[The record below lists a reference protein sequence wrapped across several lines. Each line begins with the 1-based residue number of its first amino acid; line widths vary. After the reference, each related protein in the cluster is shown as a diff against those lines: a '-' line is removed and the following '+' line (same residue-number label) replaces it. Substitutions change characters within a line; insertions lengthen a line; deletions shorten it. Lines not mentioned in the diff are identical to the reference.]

1 MSIGLDS
8 LVDMP
13 LDHHPDFVTL
23 LLGEYITNLDLTFLP
38 PTVVTG
44 CGSSLWSIGMSWMN
58 IIGGR
63 LVEYLWATGRIE
75 IHTVIVEV
83 CLEVSLSKD
92 LTGDQ
97 LTGNA
102 RAPRPSIARPVPVF
116 AVLDDVAT
124 PRRRPLAMRDVEVA
138 PSVARS
144 KLLAL
149 WAVVL
154 ATISICHG

>member
-23 LLGEYITNLDLTFLP
+23 LLGEYITNLDLTFLSP
-38 PTVVTG
+38 AIVTG
-44 CGSSLWSIGMSWMN
+44 CGSSLWSIGMSWVN
-58 IIGGR
+58 IIGGS
-63 LVEYLWATGRIE
+63 LVQYLWATRRIE
-75 IHTVIVEV
+75 VHTIIVEV
-83 CLEVSLSKD
+83 CLEVRLSED

-144 KLLAL
+144 KLPAL
-149 WAVVL
+149 
-154 ATISICHG
+154 

>member
-1 MSIGLDS
+1 LSIGLDS

-13 LDHHPDFVTL
+13 LDHYPDFVTL

-83 CLEVSLSKD
+83 CLKWSVSARTWQETSSRVTLEH
-92 LTGDQ
+92 LDQ
-97 LTGNA
+97 
-102 RAPRPSIARPVPVF
+102 V
-116 AVLDDVAT
+116 
-124 PRRRPLAMRDVEVA
+124 
-138 PSVARS
+138 
-144 KLLAL
+144 
-149 WAVVL
+149 
-154 ATISICHG
+154 

>member
-1 MSIGLDS
+1 LSIGLDS

-13 LDHHPDFVTL
+13 LDHYPDFVTL

-63 LVEYLWATGRIE
+63 LVEYLWATCRIE
-75 IHTVIVEV
+75 VHTVIVEV
-83 CLEVSLSKD
+83 CLEVVSFSKY
-92 LTGDQ
+92 LTEDQ

-144 KLLAL
+144 KLPAL
-149 WAVVL
+149 
-154 ATISICHG
+154 